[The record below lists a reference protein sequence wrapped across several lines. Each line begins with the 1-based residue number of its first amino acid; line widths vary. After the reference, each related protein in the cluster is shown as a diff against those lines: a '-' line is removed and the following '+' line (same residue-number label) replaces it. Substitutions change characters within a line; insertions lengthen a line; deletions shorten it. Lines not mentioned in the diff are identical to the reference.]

1 MHIARLSFFAA
12 ILMLGSGVLV
22 ASQVDHRWGIIVIM
36 LLSGIAASVAIGMGR
51 VVEAPVNRPTALM
64 ELNPAPLPTSP
75 LYRHPEF
82 QNVIDSLGFPVLLVQ
97 DGMVRAANG
106 PAQSLLGKFIVD
118 ADIRSAIRHP
128 AAADLNVSLDSD
140 RSERGVSLTG
150 VGRPGESW
158 TMRVAALSAR
168 EQIILLTDVTER
180 EALDRMRADFVAN
193 ASHELRTPLAGV
205 LGYLETLHDPA
216 AGGDALVRERFLS
229 IAEKEARR
237 MQRLVEDLMSIS
249 RIEAG
254 GSALPDDKIDMVE
267 LTRTVIGELTTTGSE
282 RARDIVLTG
291 IERAQVRGDRA
302 QLSQLVHNL
311 LSNAMKYGRPK
322 TPIDASL
329 TTNEGGMVEIRVT
342 DKGEGIAAEHL
353 PRLTERFYRV
363 DSARSRELG
372 GTGLG
377 LSIVRHIINRHR
389 GRLDIDSTIGVGT
402 TVHVRLPLAQP

>member
-1 MHIARLSFFAA
+1 MLISGALVSSQIDSRWAIIAV
-12 ILMLGSGVLV
+12 MLV
-22 ASQVDHRWGIIVIM
+22 A
-36 LLSGIAASVAIGMGR
+36 GIAAVVAIVMGR
-51 VVEAPVNRPTALM
+51 SPDASLPNALLEVGDDTTDAP
-64 ELNPAPLPTSP
+64 SGP

-82 QNVIDSLGFPVLLVQ
+82 QNVIDALGFPLLLAQ

-106 PAQSLLGKFIVD
+106 SARALLGKFILD

-128 AAADLNVSLDSD
+128 AAADLLNPDTAEHAQ
-140 RSERGVSLTG
+140 RSVALTG
-150 VGRPGESW
+150 IGRPGESW
-158 TMRVAALSAR
+158 TMRAAQLGAR
-168 EQIILLTDVTER
+168 EQMILLTDNTER

-216 AGGDALVRERFLS
+216 AGGDAAVRERFLT

-254 GSALPDDKIDMVE
+254 NNALPTDTVDMVD
-267 LTRTVIGELTTTGSE
+267 LTRIVVGELTAAGSD

-291 IERAQVRGDRA
+291 TGHAKVRGDRA

-311 LSNAMKYGRPK
+311 LSNAMKYGRPD
-322 TPIDASL
+322 TPILVHVTKSD
-329 TTNEGGMVEIRVT
+329 GGMVEIDVK
-342 DKGEGIAAEHL
+342 DEGEGIAAEHL
-353 PRLTERFYRV
+353 PRLTERFYRI

-389 GRLDIDSTIGVGT
+389 GRLDIDSVIGVGT
-402 TVHVRLPLAQP
+402 AVHVRLPLADSKSPTSPR

>member
-1 MHIARLSFFAA
+1 MHFARASLFAA

-22 ASQVDHRWGIIVIM
+22 ASQIDHRWGAIAIM
-36 LLSGIAASVAIGMGR
+36 LFAGIAACVAIGMGR
-51 VVEAPVNRPTALM
+51 VPDAQANVASQQLDTAPAASAAAT
-64 ELNPAPLPTSP
+64 P

-82 QNVIDSLGFPVLLVQ
+82 QNVIDSLGFPVLLIQ
-97 DGMVRAANG
+97 DGMVRAANE
-106 PAQSLLGKFIVD
+106 PAQLLLGRFIID

-128 AAADLNVSLDSD
+128 AAADLNVSIDSD
-140 RSERGVSLTG
+140 HATKAVALTG

-158 TMRVAALSAR
+158 TMRVAPLSAR
-168 EQIILLTDVTER
+168 EQVILLNDVTER

-216 AGGDALVRERFLS
+216 AGGDAVVRERFLG

-254 GSALPDDKIDMVE
+254 GNALPDDKIDMVE
-267 LTRTVIGELTTTGSE
+267 LTRTVTGELTAAGSD
-282 RARDIVLTG
+282 RARDITMSG
-291 IERAQVRGDRA
+291 TEHAQVRGDRA
-302 QLSQLVHNL
+302 QLSQLIHNL
-311 LSNAMKYGRPK
+311 LSNAMKYGRAE
-322 TPIDASL
+322 TTIAVALS
-329 TTNEGGMVEIRVT
+329 TNEGGMLEIRVA
-342 DKGEGIAAEHL
+342 DQGDGIAAEHL

-389 GRLDIDSTIGVGT
+389 GRLDIDSTPGVGT
-402 TVHVRLPLAQP
+402 TVHVRLPLA